1 MSAFPRI
8 SGRQVVTALS
18 KAGYKKDRQKGSTEI
33 YRFKNYFN
41 AKRFFLSHAHLIFSV
56 AGFRPGRRGPFVSAK
71 GPKTIDA
78 PSGSWERTDASLRR
92 ADQLAPLKQGPP
104 NAKSVPPLGQTAGVG
119 EEKQENGVS
128 CEGCKSTNDLVF
140 FSLAISI

>member
-71 GPKTIDA
+71 GPKTMDA
-78 PSGSWERTDASLRR
+78 PSGLRKANGRQPEEGGPTRR
-92 ADQLAPLKQGPP
+92 A
-104 NAKSVPPLGQTAGVG
+104 QTRPASG
-119 EEKQENGVS
+119 
-128 CEGCKSTNDLVF
+128 
-140 FSLAISI
+140 